1 MPHKRTWTNR
11 QFCLDIGI
19 RREFDLLASVSAR
32 MTRWSF
38 IGILLWLGSVAMAG
52 PNVFLYAA
60 EAIPKPLERY
70 VSTKGSDS
78 NPGSAVRPWR
88 TIQHA
93 ADSAQAGMT
102 IHVAP
107 GTYSTSAIITSSASG
122 TAGSRIRYL
131 SDQQWGAKIVTS
143 ATQIWANT
151 GAYVDVVGF
160 DMSGAGSTY
169 IGLHSEGNYDRA
181 IGNRIHDMGSSGCP
195 SGAGIMIG
203 GGASNQSAIANM
215 IYNIGPLPPAV
226 PGCNQIHGIYAQ
238 ETGSVVVNN
247 LTFYIAGKGLCLWGD
262 RATNVVVAN
271 NTSFHNQDGMV
282 AGASGAT
289 STVFD
294 NSVISNNIFYD
305 NVRYGVYESDALGS
319 HNQYLNNV
327 IYGNPGG
334 ISMITGQMLNTVSA
348 DPRFVNYT
356 GDAGGDYHLTAT
368 SPAIH
373 RGATAGAASTDFD
386 GSPRG
391 SVPDIGAYQFKAPQA
406 VSQIQGSR

>member
-1 MPHKRTWTNR
+1 M
-11 QFCLDIGI
+11 
-19 RREFDLLASVSAR
+19 
-32 MTRWSF
+32 
-38 IGILLWLGSVAMAG
+38 
-52 PNVFLYAA
+52 
-60 EAIPKPLERY
+60 
-70 VSTKGSDS
+70 
-78 NPGSAVRPWR
+78 
-88 TIQHA
+88 
-93 ADSAQAGMT
+93 
-102 IHVAP
+102 
-107 GTYSTSAIITSSASG
+107 
-122 TAGSRIRYL
+122 
-131 SDQQWGAKIVTS
+131 
-143 ATQIWANT
+143 
-151 GAYVDVVGF
+151 
-160 DMSGAGSTY
+160 
-169 IGLHSEGNYDRA
+169 
-181 IGNRIHDMGSSGCP
+181 
-195 SGAGIMIG
+195 
-203 GGASNQSAIANM
+203 
-215 IYNIGPLPPAV
+215 
-226 PGCNQIHGIYAQ
+226 
-238 ETGSVVVNN
+238 
-247 LTFYIAGKGLCLWGD
+247 
-262 RATNVVVAN
+262 VVAN